1 LHISDPSYCVPFSF
15 GVKTEELMMSEYLN
29 ILSAIMRVDNTERNA
44 AEARLSQLTEA
55 DAASSALALVE
66 IMGSTNVSFFGV

>member
-1 LHISDPSYCVPFSF
+1 
-15 GVKTEELMMSEYLN
+15 MSEYLN